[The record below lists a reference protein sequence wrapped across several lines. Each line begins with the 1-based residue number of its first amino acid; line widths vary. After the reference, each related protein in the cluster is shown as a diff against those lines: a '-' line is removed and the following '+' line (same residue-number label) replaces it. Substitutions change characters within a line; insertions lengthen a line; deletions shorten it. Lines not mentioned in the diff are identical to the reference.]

1 MGASFVLF
9 DCIQIVIPVFL
20 CVLKNGNGSRSI
32 SGFFATL
39 SKECLLLKLRLWWW
53 QRVIASEASNLKFL
67 S

>member
-20 CVLKNGNGSRSI
+20 CVLKNGNGPRSI

-39 SKECLLLKLRLWWW
+39 SKECLHLKLRLWW
-53 QRVIASEASNLKFL
+53 
-67 S
+67 